1 MVCPLHG
8 TKMEAMG
15 RNDAFTGMASVQKA
29 FALLDV
35 VATDTRGL
43 TAKELA
49 TTLEIPLPTVYRL
62 LKTLVESEHLVHLK
76 DQSRYALGFKVHA
89 LDSSLHRQIGTPS
102 AVMRLILELHSRGD
116 AAAYY
121 AVHRG
126 DDIVV
131 AHVVDSPSRPRI
143 TPMGFGF
150 NDAAHAT
157 AFGKILL
164 AGMDPERRRTYLAR
178 HGMPSMTDQTL
189 RTIPEL
195 EDALLRI
202 SENGIATEREE
213 FILGASCLGA
223 PVMNAAGQIVGS
235 VAVSMETED
244 FDRRGAKIASLLRDT
259 ADRVGR
265 ALRATSVLP
274 NRSST

>member
-1 MVCPLHG
+1 
-8 TKMEAMG
+8 MG

-35 VATDTRGL
+35 VASDQRGL
-43 TAKELA
+43 TAKEIAA
-49 TTLEIPLPTVYRL
+49 TLDIPVPTVYRL
-62 LKTLVESEHLVHLK
+62 LKTLVESDHLVHLK
-76 DQSRYALGFKVHA
+76 DDSRYALGYKVHA
-89 LDSSLHRQIGTPS
+89 LDTSLRRQVNTPS
-102 AVMRLILELHSRGD
+102 AVMRLIMELHSRGE

-126 DDIVV
+126 DHIVV
-131 AHVVDSPSRPRI
+131 AHVVDSPAHRRI

-164 AGMDPERRRTYLAR
+164 AGMDPARRRAYLAR
-178 HGMPSMTDQTL
+178 HGMPAMTDHTL
-189 RTIPEL
+189 GTMEALDEEL
-195 EDALLRI
+195 ERVRED
-202 SENGIATEREE
+202 GIAKEREE

-223 PVMNAAGQIVGS
+223 PVMNAAGQILGS
-235 VAVSMETED
+235 VAVSMDAAD
-244 FDRRGAKIASLLRDT
+244 FDRRAGAVATVLRDT
-259 ADRVGR
+259 ADRVSR

-274 NRSST
+274 RR

>member
-1 MVCPLHG
+1 
-8 TKMEAMG
+8 MG

-35 VATDTRGL
+35 VASDQRGL
-43 TAKELA
+43 TAKDIA
-49 TTLEIPLPTVYRL
+49 ATLEIPLPTVYRL
-62 LKTLVESEHLVHLK
+62 LKTLVDSEHLVHLK
-76 DQSRYALGFKVHA
+76 DDSRYGLGYKVHA
-89 LDSSLHRQIGTPS
+89 LDTSLRRQVGTPL
-102 AVMRLILELHSRGD
+102 AVARLILELHSRGE

-126 DDIVV
+126 DHIVV
-131 AHVVDSPSRPRI
+131 AHVVDSPARRRI

-164 AGMDPERRRTYLAR
+164 AGMDPERRRSYLAR
-178 HGMPSMTDQTL
+178 HGMPAMTDHTL
-189 RTIPEL
+189 RTLEEL
-195 EDALLRI
+195 EAELERVRED
-202 SENGIATEREE
+202 GIAKEREE

-223 PVMNAAGQIVGS
+223 PVTNAAGQIVGS
-235 VAVSMETED
+235 VAVSMATAD
-244 FDRRGAKIASLLRDT
+244 FDRRAAKVAPLLRDT
-259 ADRVGR
+259 ADRVSR

-274 NRSST
+274 HHS

>member
-1 MVCPLHG
+1 
-8 TKMEAMG
+8 MG

-35 VATDTRGL
+35 VASDPRGL

-49 TTLEIPLPTVYRL
+49 AALEIPLPTVYRL
-62 LKTLVESEHLVHLK
+62 LKTLVESEHLIHLK
-76 DQSRYALGFKVHA
+76 EESRYALGYKVHA
-89 LDSSLHRQIGTPS
+89 LDNSLRRQVGTPS
-102 AVMRLILELHSRGD
+102 AVARLILELHSRGD

-126 DDIVV
+126 DHIVV
-131 AHVVDSPSRPRI
+131 AHVADSPARRRI

-164 AGMDPERRRTYLAR
+164 AGMDPERRRAYLAR
-178 HGMPSMTDQTL
+178 HGMPSMTDQTI
-189 RTIPEL
+189 TTAEEL
-195 EDALLRI
+195 EDELERI
-202 SENGIATEREE
+202 RENGIATEREE

-235 VAVSMETED
+235 VAVSMETAD
-244 FDRRGAKIASLLRDT
+244 FDRRAAKVAPLLRDT
-259 ADRVGR
+259 ADRVSR

-274 NRSST
+274 HRRAG

>member
-1 MVCPLHG
+1 
-8 TKMEAMG
+8 MG

-35 VATDTRGL
+35 VALDQRGL
-43 TAKELA
+43 TAKDIA
-49 TTLEIPLPTVYRL
+49 AALEIPLPTVYRL

-76 DQSRYALGFKVHA
+76 DDSRYALGYKVHA
-89 LDSSLHRQIGTPS
+89 LDASLRRQVGTPS
-102 AVMRLILELHSRGD
+102 AVTRLILELHSRGD

-126 DDIVV
+126 DHIVV
-131 AHVVDSPSRPRI
+131 AHVADSPRRRRI

-164 AGMDPERRRTYLAR
+164 AGMDPERRRAYLAR
-178 HGMPSMTDQTL
+178 HGMPSMTCHTL
-189 RTIPEL
+189 TTPEELDEEL
-195 EDALLRI
+195 ERVR
-202 SENGIATEREE
+202 ENGIAKEREE

-223 PVMNAAGQIVGS
+223 PVTNAAGQIVGS
-235 VAVSMETED
+235 VAVSLDTAD
-244 FDRRGAKIASLLRDT
+244 FDRRAANVAPVLRDT
-259 ADRVGR
+259 ADRVSR
-265 ALRATSVLP
+265 TLRATAVLP
-274 NRSST
+274 HRG